1 MLKSNIQKTRLNK
14 TLENMKKITL
24 IIILILSA
32 LVLHAQKDIQY
43 GKASFYANKFEG
55 RTTASGEKYWHSK
68 LTAAHRTLPF
78 NTRIRVTNLSNNQT
92 VVVRVND
99 RGPFVKDRII
109 DLSKSAAR
117 KLDFIKDGVCN
128 VKLEV
133 LDRPQEK
140 NNATPIVKEAGTG
153 KLKAEGKG
161 GESVQFKP
169 KFYNLSVESKRPIGY
184 GVQLASYKEMVNLL
198 ERVRKIQSKLRQD
211 ITIQVTSVD
220 GMKVYRIVA
229 GQFDNR
235 IKAERFK
242 ESIRDDF
249 PGCFIFKF

>member
-1 MLKSNIQKTRLNK
+1 
-14 TLENMKKITL
+14 MKKL
-24 IIILILSA
+24 IGLIFALSVPILLI
-32 LVLHAQKDIQY
+32 AQKDVQY

-78 NTRIRVTNLSNNQT
+78 NSRVRVTNLSNNKS

-99 RGPFVKDRII
+99 RGPFIKDRVI

-128 VKLEV
+128 VKVEV
-133 LDRPQEK
+133 LERPTSGGNTE
-140 NNATPIVKEAGTG
+140 AVVKEAGTG
-153 KLKAEGKG
+153 KLNRADKDGKP
-161 GESVQFKP
+161 VQFKP

-198 ERVRKIQSKLRQD
+198 ERVRAIQATLNED
-211 ITIQVTSVD
+211 ITIQVTSVN

-235 IKAERFK
+235 IKAERYK
-242 ESIRDDF
+242 EKIRGEF

>member
-1 MLKSNIQKTRLNK
+1 
-14 TLENMKKITL
+14 MKKTYLFIF
-24 IIILILSA
+24 LILTA
-32 LVLHAQKDIQY
+32 LALQAQKDIQY

-99 RGPFVKDRII
+99 RGPFVKDRVI
-109 DLSKSAAR
+109 DLSKSAAQ

-133 LDRPQEK
+133 LDKPEK
-140 NNATPIVKEAGTG
+140 TSSGTAIVNEAGTG
-153 KLKAEGKG
+153 RLKEKGKDG
-161 GESVQFKP
+161 KPTQFKP
-169 KFYNLSVESKRPIGY
+169 RFYNLNVESKRPIGY

-198 ERVRKIQSKLRQD
+198 ERVRNIQAKLRED
-211 ITIQVTSVD
+211 ITIQVTSVNE
-220 GMKVYRIVA
+220 MKVYRIVA

-235 IKAERFK
+235 IKAERYK
-242 ESIRDDF
+242 ETIREDF